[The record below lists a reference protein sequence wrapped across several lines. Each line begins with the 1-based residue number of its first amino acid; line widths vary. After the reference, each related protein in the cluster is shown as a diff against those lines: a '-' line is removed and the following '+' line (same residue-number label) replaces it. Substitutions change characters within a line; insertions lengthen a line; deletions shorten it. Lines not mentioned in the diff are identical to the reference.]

1 VTPPVLC
8 AHHGCVARA
17 VHPRHG
23 ADAPTC
29 DAHATWAQR
38 CLAAG
43 FTPQDDGTATVPPVL
58 AAALPRRWA

>member
-1 VTPPVLC
+1 MTPPVLC

-23 ADAPTC
+23 AEAPTC

-38 CLAAG
+38 LVAAG
-43 FTPQDDGTATVPPVL
+43 YVVASDDAVPPVL